1 MKQKIGVE
9 NIDHVGIVVPSIE
22 QAIRHYEKNF
32 NVECGVIKVSKKQ
45 KVNISLLKFK
55 IKPNRKAI
63 RGISWKIIIFFT
75 SKKNDEYPNRDYFKT
90 LKRRI
95 K

>member
-1 MKQKIGVE
+1 M
-9 NIDHVGIVVPSIE
+9 IDAKKDGRDIPKTETNRINLST
-22 QAIRHYEKNF
+22 
-32 NVECGVIKVSKKQ
+32 KVSLYSAEKTPR
-45 KVNISLLKFK
+45 
-55 IKPNRKAI
+55 IKPNNKAI